1 MALLKPRL
9 LKLEG
14 QETSTGGHIKI
25 AAGHLPLVKIKRSCS
40 LVLDHDND

>member
-1 MALLKPRL
+1 MALPKPRL

-14 QETSTGGHIKI
+14 QETSTGGPIKI
-25 AAGHLPLVKIKRSCS
+25 AAGHLPLVKIKRSCF